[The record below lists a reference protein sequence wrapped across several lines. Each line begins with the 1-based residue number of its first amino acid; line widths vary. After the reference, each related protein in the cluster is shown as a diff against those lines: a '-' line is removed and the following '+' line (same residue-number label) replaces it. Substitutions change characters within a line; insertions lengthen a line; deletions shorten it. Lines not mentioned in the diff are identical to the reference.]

1 MEPKIQESKKLLRHQ
16 LKDLRKMA
24 HSQSDQKILFLMGEN
39 FKNWLAGAGD
49 FTNIAIY
56 LPIQSEID
64 PLPIVKTVHNPNFS
78 LCLPVIAAID
88 KPLLFKEWRPGDELV
103 TGIFNIKSP
112 KNGKTVLPDLVIAP
126 LLGFDHLGNRLGYG
140 GGFYDRTIY
149 ELRNKIKILVLGL
162 AYNCQKVSK
171 VLPVEETDQ
180 KLDYVLTEESIFSFQ
195 E

>member
-1 MEPKIQESKKLLRHQ
+1 M
-16 LKDLRKMA
+16 
-24 HSQSDQKILFLMGEN
+24 
-39 FKNWLAGAGD
+39 
-49 FTNIAIY
+49 
-56 LPIQSEID
+56 
-64 PLPIVKTVHNPNFS
+64 
-78 LCLPVIAAID
+78 
-88 KPLLFKEWRPGDELV
+88 
-103 TGIFNIKSP
+103 
-112 KNGKTVLPDLVIAP
+112 IAP